1 MPVYEI
7 YNGESLLFRYLS
19 DEIKD
24 EKTKKELFFMHI
36 HDYFEILYFISG
48 NAVFMVET
56 TAIPL
61 RPDTLILMRPLE
73 SHTINLLGNEPYE
86 RFTINFSAELL
97 DAIDPAHKL
106 LDAFFDR
113 PLGVGN
119 AYHASEFSIHPRK
132 LFEAMLSSEK
142 ENERLNILANFY
154 ALLGQIDTAFRSKR
168 QEISLPPNTL
178 AGKVAEY
185 INAHLFAELSVRSLA
200 SRFYVS
206 VSQLNR
212 QFKQATGFAPWD
224 YIVGKRLIS
233 ARNLIRGGKPATTA
247 FSECG
252 FNDYSSFYRHYL
264 KRFGVPPKADA
275 PKKHR

>member
-1 MPVYEI
+1 MQT
-7 YNGESLLFRYLS
+7 S
-19 DEIKD
+19 
-24 EKTKKELFFMHI
+24 
-36 HDYFEILYFISG
+36 
-48 NAVFMVET
+48 
-56 TAIPL
+56 
-61 RPDTLILMRPLE
+61 
-73 SHTINLLGNEPYE
+73 
-86 RFTINFSAELL
+86 
-97 DAIDPAHKL
+97 
-106 LDAFFDR
+106 
-113 PLGVGN
+113 
-119 AYHASEFSIHPRK
+119 
-132 LFEAMLSSEK
+132 
-142 ENERLNILANFY
+142 
-154 ALLGQIDTAFRSKR
+154 IDTAFRSKR